1 MTVNQIELFGQS
13 EPSIA
18 LLSYDDFRHAVE
30 GFNDFHKET
39 AVLEFPDPEFDIPVY
54 VNEFWTS
61 RQRAAHSL
69 HEVSYRACF
78 KPQLPRFFIER
89 LTRSGDA
96 VYDPFLGR
104 GTTALEAALLGRR
117 PIGTDINPLSEIL
130 VAPRLDPPPLAAVSE
145 RLSELALEGDCETR
159 DDLLAFY
166 HPNTL
171 RQITNL
177 REYLLAKQV
186 EGNLDAID
194 RWIRMVATNRLT
206 GHSPGFFSVYTL
218 PPNQAVTVSRQRDIN
233 QRRNQSPPARDI
245 GELILKKS
253 RSLLG
258 KLQEDDI
265 DNLRASSKKALL
277 ITGSSDATP
286 EIQSDSVSL
295 VVTSPPF
302 LDVVD
307 YQTDNWL
314 RCWFNGID
322 PRTVDIWHFKKPLE
336 WQAAMTS
343 VFVELRRVL
352 EHGGYVAFEVGEV
365 RSGKILLE
373 SLVVP
378 AAAEAGLEPLM
389 VLVNDQIFTKTSN
402 CWGVDN
408 LKKGT
413 NTNRIVLLRKS

>member
-1 MTVNQIELFGQS
+1 MAALQTELYNKADT
-13 EPSIA
+13 SIRP
-18 LLSYDDFRHAVE
+18 LSYEEFLGNIVRFD
-30 GFNDFHKET
+30 DFHKET

-89 LTRSGDA
+89 LTRPGEA

-104 GTTALEAALLGRR
+104 GTTAIEAALLGRT
-117 PIGTDINPLSEIL
+117 PIGTDVNPLSEIL
-130 VAPRLDPPPLAAVSE
+130 VAPRLSPPPLDAVSQ
-145 RLSELALEGDCETR
+145 RLRDLPLEAACKTR
-159 DDLLAFY
+159 NDLLAFY

-171 RQITNL
+171 MQITNL
-177 REYLLAKQV
+177 RDYLLAEQDD
-186 EGNLDAID
+186 GSLDAVD

-218 PPNQAVTVSRQRDIN
+218 PPNQAVTVQRQRGIN
-233 QRRNQSPPARDI
+233 LSREQTPPERDVRLSI
-245 GELILKKS
+245 MKKS
-253 RSLLG
+253 RSLLSQ
-258 KLQEDDI
+258 LNEDDAE
-265 DNLRASSKKALL
+265 RMRETSQEALL
-277 ITGSSDATP
+277 ITGSSDNTP
-286 EIQSDSVSL
+286 GIESDSVSL

-322 PRTVDIWHFKKPLE
+322 AQSVQVWQFRKPHE

-343 VFVELRRVL
+343 VFIELRRVL
-352 EHGGYVAFEVGEV
+352 KPGGYVAFEVGEV
-365 RSGKILLE
+365 RGGKILLE

-389 VLVNDQIFTKTSN
+389 VLVNDQVFTKTSN